1 MEYPEGV
8 VFIAGFPRSG
18 TTYFSNL
25 FNSHE
30 EVIYRHEVLG
40 RCWKRFPPGLF
51 DRMKKDGGLSDSDH
65 ETAINTIL
73 TAHYE
78 ADRPPFFR
86 KSHLLIK
93 NPELKRV
100 LWLGVRAT
108 QGVLDPV
115 FRAFFRPDARGQTL
129 VIKETRAATNMDS
142 FLAGL
147 KPTHCVFLFRHPC
160 GAIAS
165 KLRGIEKG
173 HMTETDAVERVTFF
187 RNNVIAL
194 AALAPELEEAALG
207 DLPEHRLLALEWAV
221 QNLDYIKLM
230 ESLPSTL
237 LAYEDFLR
245 DPLSNTAALFDRID
259 LSVTSQ
265 VRSFIH
271 SAGNVRN
278 RARDAGSDYYSVF
291 RSSDFD
297 PDSWQRQLPATVI
310 EEIMSVTLPTYERL
324 CGLKYMGASLD
335 RTATA

>member
-1 MEYPEGV
+1 MEYPERV
-8 VFIAGFPRSG
+8 VFIAGFARSG

-30 EVIYRHEVLG
+30 DVIYRHEVLG

-51 DRMKKDGGLSDSDH
+51 DRMKKDGGLTASDH
-65 ETAINTIL
+65 QAAINTIL
-73 TAHYE
+73 SAHYE

-86 KSHLLIK
+86 KSHLRIK
-93 NPELKRV
+93 RPEMKRL

-108 QGVLDPV
+108 QGVLDPA
-115 FRAFFRPDARGQTL
+115 FRTLFSPDARGQTL

-147 KPTHCVFLFRHPC
+147 RPTHCVFLFRHPC

-173 HMTETDAVERVTFF
+173 HMAKTDELERKTFF
-187 RNNVIAL
+187 RHNVVAL
-194 AALAPELEEAALG
+194 ADLAPGLDEGALA

-230 ESLPSTL
+230 EKLPSTL
-237 LAYEDFLR
+237 VAYEDFLL
-245 DPLSNTAALFDRID
+245 DPLKNTAALFDRVD

-265 VRSFIH
+265 VREFIQ
-271 SAGNVRN
+271 SAGNVEN

-297 PDSWQRQLPATVI
+297 PDSWQRELSTTVT
-310 EEIMSVTLPTYERL
+310 EDIMSVTSPTYERL
-324 CGLKYMGASLD
+324 CGLKQIA
-335 RTATA
+335 A